1 MDQIMATVNAL
12 MPHIAM
18 PLGLLLL
25 VCVAVHSRYMLQG
38 WKPALTMIGIGAVVA
53 YGLEE
58 FGVHTG
64 ILYGRYY
71 FTSMMGPKLDVIPV
85 ALVCAWVVLLYIA
98 WNVSNLLLDQ
108 SPVPSSYSTGH
119 IFFSA
124 AVTALLVTTFDLN
137 ADPFAVANG

>member
-12 MPHIAM
+12 MPRAAM

-25 VCVAVHSRYMLQG
+25 ICVAVHAQYMLQG
-38 WKPALTMIGIGAVVA
+38 WKPALTMIGIGAVIA

-71 FTSMMGPKLDVIPV
+71 FTSMMGPKLDM
-85 ALVCAWVVLLYIA
+85 
-98 WNVSNLLLDQ
+98 
-108 SPVPSSYSTGH
+108 
-119 IFFSA
+119 
-124 AVTALLVTTFDLN
+124 
-137 ADPFAVANG
+137 

>member
-1 MDQIMATVNAL
+1 
-12 MPHIAM
+12 
-18 PLGLLLL
+18 
-25 VCVAVHSRYMLQG
+25 MLQG